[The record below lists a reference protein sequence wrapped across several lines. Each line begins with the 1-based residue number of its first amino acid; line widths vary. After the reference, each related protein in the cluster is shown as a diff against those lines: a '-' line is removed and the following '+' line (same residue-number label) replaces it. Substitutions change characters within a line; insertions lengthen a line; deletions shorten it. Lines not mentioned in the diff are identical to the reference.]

1 MRLSSLA
8 ALIGLLLANVIPIV
22 GVFAFGWQALDL
34 LLLYWLEAAVVGVFT
49 VVRVLLAM
57 GDPTDTGLGA
67 LFGFDRYTGPGAG
80 TSNARFGAVALF
92 CFQYGPLWV
101 IHGAALF
108 LLPGFAFEP
117 LGWEPLAVLPTLL
130 PAVGAMALSHG
141 LSFGLGF
148 LAGGAWERTA
158 PVAQVFAVFPR
169 LLVLHYAVLIGGFGA
184 VTLGSPLFALV
195 VLVVL
200 KTVADVLVEYADP
213 LLRAA

>member
-1 MRLSSLA
+1 M
-8 ALIGLLLANVIPIV
+8 IGLLLANVIPIV

-80 TSNARFGAVALF
+80 TSNVRFGAVALF

-117 LGWEPLAVLPTLL
+117 LGWDPLAVLPTLL

-148 LAGGAWERTA
+148 LAGGARERTA

>member
-92 CFQYGPLWV
+92 CFQYGPLWM

-117 LGWEPLAVLPTLL
+117 LGWDPLAVLPTLL

-148 LAGGAWERTA
+148 LAGGVWERTA

>member
-8 ALIGLLLANVIPIV
+8 ALIGLLLANAIPIV

-117 LGWEPLAVLPTLL
+117 LGWDPLAVLPTLL

-148 LAGGAWERTA
+148 LAGGVWERTA

>member
-1 MRLSSLA
+1 VRISSLA
-8 ALIGLLLANVIPIV
+8 ALTGLLIANVVPIV

-34 LLLYWLEAAVVGVFT
+34 LLLYWLEAAVVGMFT
-49 VVRVLLAM
+49 VARVLLAM

-80 TSNARFGAVALF
+80 TSNVRFGAVALF

-101 IHGAALF
+101 VHGAALF
-108 LLPGFAFEP
+108 LLPRFAFEP
-117 LGWEPLAVLPTLL
+117 LGWEPLVVLPTLL

-148 LAGGAWERTA
+148 LAGGVWERTA

-169 LLVLHYAVLIGGFGA
+169 LLVLHYAVLIGGLGA
-184 VTLGSPLFALV
+184 AALGSPLFALV

-200 KTVADVLVEYADP
+200 KTAADVLVEYADP

>member
-1 MRLSSLA
+1 MRFSSFA
-8 ALIGLLLANVIPIV
+8 ALAGLLIANAVPVV
-22 GVFAFGWQALDL
+22 GVFAFGWDALDL

-49 VVRVLLAM
+49 VLKVLLAM

-80 TSNARFGAVALF
+80 TSNVRFGAVALF
-92 CFQYGPLWV
+92 CLQYGPLWV
-101 IHGAALF
+101 VHGAALF
-108 LLPGFAFEP
+108 LLPWFAFEP
-117 LGWEPLAVLPTLL
+117 LGWEPLAVLPALL
-130 PAVGAMALSHG
+130 PAVGAMVLSHG

-148 LAGGAWERTA
+148 IAGGAWERTA

-169 LLVLHYAVLIGGFGA
+169 LLVLHYAVLIGGFGVA
-184 VTLGSPLFALV
+184 ILGSPLFALL

-200 KTVADVLVEYADP
+200 KTAADVLVEYADP

>member
-117 LGWEPLAVLPTLL
+117 LGWDPLAVLPTLL

-148 LAGGAWERTA
+148 LAGGVRERTA